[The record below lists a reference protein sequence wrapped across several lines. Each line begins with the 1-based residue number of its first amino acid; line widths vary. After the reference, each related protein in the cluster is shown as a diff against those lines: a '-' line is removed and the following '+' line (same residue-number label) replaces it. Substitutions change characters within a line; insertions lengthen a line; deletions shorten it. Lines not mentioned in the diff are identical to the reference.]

1 MPSKSSSK
9 ATRSKAPTT
18 NPKKQSKRSVATKL
32 WIADDKLFHEIAKR
46 RDITPALLLRDIVHD
61 WAVTFRLSRQG
72 RDGAE
77 PDAPTNKFDE
87 QILAAQLRPLNET
100 LATILSQINRLTDSQ
115 NSRNTDST
123 LASPSQSD
131 LGIVPLHSLT
141 LELASMK
148 EHLVALRAFAV
159 AHYMISG
166 QTFINTWAVLHFSQ
180 YIAERFLI
188 TDFKN
193 NHQEEA
199 TTRRDE
205 ARLDAL
211 ELLQRM
217 SLELGYPAPFKPI
230 LWTPSE

>member
-9 ATRSKAPTT
+9 GTRSKAPTT

-72 RDGAE
+72 TDGAE
-77 PDAPTNKFDE
+77 SDAPTNKLDE

-100 LATILSQINRLTDSQ
+100 LATILSQITRLTDSQ
-115 NSRNTDST
+115 NFGNTDST

-131 LGIVPLHSLT
+131 LGLVSLHSLT

-166 QTFINTWAVLHFSQ
+166 QTFINTWAVLHFTQ

-188 TDFKN
+188 TEFKN

-217 SLELGYPAPFKPI
+217 SLELGYPAAFKPI

>member
-72 RDGAE
+72 TDGAE
-77 PDAPTNKFDE
+77 SDA
-87 QILAAQLRPLNET
+87 PLNET
-100 LATILSQINRLTDSQ
+100 LATILSHITRLTDSQ
-115 NSRNTDST
+115 NFGNTDST

-131 LGIVPLHSLT
+131 LGIVSLHSLT

-166 QTFINTWAVLHFSQ
+166 QTFINTWAVLHFTQ

-188 TDFKN
+188 TEFKN